1 MMTEVLTIERR
12 IWIDA
17 PRERVWEAIT
27 TGAQIQQWWGHD
39 HWEISERAVGGVIK
53 FGDADDPMTAII
65 ERFEPPREFTI
76 HWPPQGQYHSIS
88 MYTTYLLEDENGG
101 TRVTVRESGFE
112 ALPDEVRQERYD
124 STGRGYDTVLRDLK
138 GFIERAA

>member
-1 MMTEVLTIERR
+1 MAEALTVERS

-27 TGAQIQQWWGHD
+27 NVEQLQQWWGGD
-39 HWEISERAVGGVIK
+39 HWEFGPVEVGGVVK
-53 FGDADDPMTAII
+53 FGDPDDPMTARM
-65 ERFEPPREFTI
+65 EVVNPPHEFTI

-101 TRVTVRESGFE
+101 TRVTVRETGFE
-112 ALPDEVRQERYD
+112 AMPEDIRQERYD
-124 STGRGYDTVLRDLK
+124 STVRGYDTVLNDLK